1 MTKQKI
7 LIIEDEKN
15 LAASLRIIFEA
26 EGFEV
31 KVSESGKEGLADF
44 RNYELLVLDLML
56 PDIDGIEVLKAIR
69 EKDQKYPIIIV
80 SAKSEEE
87 DLILGLSSGAD
98 DYLTKPFLVREL
110 VLKIKRIF
118 ERKALYENAVKN
130 IKKEK
135 IGEWD
140 IDFSTLVANT
150 TEGEKKLTSQEGNLL
165 LFLFQN
171 KGRIVS
177 RQELLEKV
185 WGNSSEIETRT
196 IDNFI
201 VRFRKYFEKDT
212 KKPVHFVTKRGVGY
226 SFFA

>member
-1 MTKQKI
+1 MNKQKI
-7 LIIEDEKN
+7 LIVEDEKN

-31 KVSESGKEGLADF
+31 KVCESGNEGLSHYQE
-44 RNYELLVLDLML
+44 YELIVLDLML
-56 PDIDGIEVLKAIR
+56 PDMDGMDILLKIR
-69 EKDQKYPIIIV
+69 EKDQKYPVIIV

-118 ERKALYENAVKN
+118 ERKALYENAARNLKQ
-130 IKKEK
+130 EF
-135 IGEWD
+135 IGSF
-140 IDFSTLVANT
+140 IINFSTLVAQT
-150 TEGEKKLTSQEGNLL
+150 TEGEKKLTSQEANLL
-165 LFLFQN
+165 LYLFQN

-201 VRFRKYFEKDT
+201 VRFRKYFEKDS
-212 KKPVHFVTKRGVGY
+212 KNPMHFMTKRGVGY
-226 SFFA
+226 SFNA

>member
-1 MTKQKI
+1 MSKQKI

-31 KVSESGKEGLADF
+31 KVSESGLEGLLHYKD
-44 RNYELLVLDLML
+44 YELLVLDLML
-56 PDIDGIEVLKAIR
+56 PDMDGIEILQKIR
-69 EKDQKYPIIIV
+69 SDDQKYPVIIV
-80 SAKSEEE
+80 SAKAEEE
-87 DLILGLSSGAD
+87 DLILGLSMGAD

-118 ERKALYENAVKN
+118 ERKALYENVVKN

-135 IGEWD
+135 IGEYD
-140 IDFSTLVANT
+140 VDFTTLVAQT
-150 TEGEKKLTSQEGNLL
+150 TEGEKSLTSQEANLL

-171 KGRIVS
+171 QGRIIS

-212 KKPVHFVTKRGVGY
+212 KNPMHFITKRGVGY
-226 SFFA
+226 SFIV

>member
-1 MTKQKI
+1 MNKQKI

-31 KVSESGKEGLADF
+31 KVCESGHEGLSSYQ
-44 RNYELLVLDLML
+44 NYELLVLDLML
-56 PDIDGIEVLKAIR
+56 PDMDGMDVLLKIR
-69 EKDQKYPIIIV
+69 ESDQKYPIIIV

-87 DLILGLSSGAD
+87 DLIRGLSSGAD
-98 DYLTKPFLVREL
+98 DYLTKPFIVREL

-118 ERKALYENAVKN
+118 DRKALYENTAQNFKQ
-130 IKKEK
+130 ES
-135 IGEWD
+135 IGTFK
-140 IDFSTLVANT
+140 IDFSTLVAQT
-150 TEGEKKLTSQEGNLL
+150 AEGDKKLTSQEANLL
-165 LFLFQN
+165 LYLFQN

-201 VRFRKYFEKDT
+201 VRFRKYFEKDS
-212 KKPVHFVTKRGVGY
+212 KNPKHFMTKRGVGY
-226 SFFA
+226 SFEA

>member
-1 MTKQKI
+1 MSKQKI

-31 KVSESGKEGLADF
+31 KVCESGKEGLGHYQ
-44 RNYELLVLDLML
+44 NYELLVLDLML
-56 PDIDGIEVLKAIR
+56 PDMDGMDVLLKIR
-69 EKDQKYPIIIV
+69 ERDQKYPIIIV

-118 ERKALYENAVKN
+118 ERKALYENVAKN
-130 IKKEK
+130 LKQES
-135 IGEWD
+135 IGPYT
-140 IDFSTLVANT
+140 IDFSTLVAQT
-150 TEGEKKLTSQEGNLL
+150 TEGEKKLTSQEANLL
-165 LFLFQN
+165 LYLFQN

-201 VRFRKYFEKDT
+201 VRFRKYFEKDS
-212 KKPVHFVTKRGVGY
+212 KNPMHFVTKRGVGY
-226 SFFA
+226 SFNA